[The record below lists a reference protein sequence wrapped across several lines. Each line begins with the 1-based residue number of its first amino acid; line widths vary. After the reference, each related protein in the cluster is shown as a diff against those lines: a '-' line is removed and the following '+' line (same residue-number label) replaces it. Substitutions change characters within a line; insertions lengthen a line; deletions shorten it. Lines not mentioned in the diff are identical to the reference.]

1 MTQQYKKI
9 NNITGWI
16 VFAIASLVYLL
27 TIEPTVS
34 FWDCGEFIS
43 TSFKLEVGH
52 PPGAPLFNMF
62 MRIASLFSF
71 GNTAHV
77 ARMLNSTSA
86 LMSGLTILFLFW
98 TITHIARRIVTKG
111 NKELG
116 TEQIII
122 IMGTGVIGALAYAF
136 TDSFW
141 YSAVEAEV
149 YASSSFFTA
158 IVFWTILKWEDESDQ
173 PGANRW
179 IILAA
184 YLMGLSIGV
193 HLLNILTIPALVFVY
208 YFKKYTTTRNGFLKA
223 LGISMIITAAVL
235 WGIIPYLF
243 KIAFQFEL
251 IVTNGF
257 GLPFNTGAIF
267 YFLLLIGLITFG
279 IIYTHKKGK
288 TIANTII
295 LAFAVII
302 IGYSSYFMV
311 LIRSNANPPLDEN
324 NPETV
329 FNLVSFLNRD
339 QYGDTPL
346 LFGQYYNAPLD
357 PQKPY
362 VKDKKWYI
370 QKGGRYV
377 VADEMQKP
385 NYDERFTGF
394 MPRMWSPEPRHIAAY
409 KQWANIQG
417 TPIMI
422 TKQDGTTET
431 VYKPTFG
438 ENMTF
443 LLKYQLGHMFWR
455 YFMWN
460 FSGRQ
465 NDIQGNGELTNGN
478 WITGISFL
486 DNIRLGDQ
494 SKLPQALKENKGH
507 NTYFL
512 LPFILGLFGI
522 FYLLKRDKEYSWII
536 FVFFMI
542 TGVAI
547 IFYLN
552 QYPYQ
557 PRERD
562 YAYGGAFY
570 SFCIWIG
577 IGVLSVY
584 EFFKKYMNGKT
595 GAILASAICTAV
607 PSILIAQNWDDHDRS
622 SRYFAH
628 DFAADYLN
636 SCAPNAIMFT
646 NGDNDTFPLWY
657 CQEVEG
663 IRTDVRIVNLSL
675 LNTDWYIDQ
684 MKRRAYGSAP
694 VPFSLTQD
702 KYVQGKRDVVY
713 VMPDERLKDYQDIK
727 DVMDY
732 IASDAPETKYNN
744 DGEFIDIIPTTK
756 LKVKVDSINVFR
768 QGIMPKGQESRF
780 LRELKWDVK
789 GSNVVKNQ
797 LMVLDLLSQ
806 NDWKRPIYFSITVGS
821 ENYFGLEKYFRQ
833 EGLAYRLVPYEAKSY
848 DGQEGEIATDIMYK
862 NMMKTFK
869 WGGLDNPKAYSDEG
883 VQRMAMNFRNLFSRL
898 AMALEKEGKKDSAL
912 KVCDRCLQVMPNN
925 LIPYNYFN
933 LEIASIYNRLGQP
946 KKAETVLKTI
956 IKQCKD
962 NLRYYLSID
971 ETKLLDD
978 QENLQRELGIANEVV
993 RVATSMNK
1001 PVLALDIVNSTLL
1014 QIDENYKFV
1023 QMYRQMGNDQKKLG
1037 EWYQTLNDLD
1047 KNILAL
1053 YMQFQQTKQQYKKPT
1068 K

>member
-1 MTQQYKKI
+1 MNQQYKKI

-16 VFAIASLVYLL
+16 VFAIATLVYLL

-52 PPGAPLFNMF
+52 PPGAPLFAMLS
-62 MRIASLFSF
+62 RIATLFTF
-71 GNTAHV
+71 GNHAH
-77 ARMLNSTSA
+77 AAKMINSMSA
-86 LMSGLTILFLFW
+86 LMSGFTILFLFW
-98 TITHIARRIVTKG
+98 SITHIAKRIILK
-111 NKELG
+111 NAKEFG
-116 TEQIII
+116 TEQLAI
-122 IMGTGVIGALAYAF
+122 IMGSGIIGALAYAF

-158 IVFWTILKWEDESDQ
+158 IVFWTILKWEDEADQ

-179 IILAA
+179 IILTA

-193 HLLNILTIPALVFVY
+193 HLLNILTIPVLVFVY
-208 YFKKYTTTRNGFLKA
+208 YFKKYTPTRNGFLA
-223 LGISMIITAAVL
+223 TLGIAMVITATVL

-243 KIAFQFEL
+243 KIAFKFEL
-251 IVTNGF
+251 MFVNGF
-257 GLPFNTGAIF
+257 GMPFNTGAIF
-267 YFLLLIGLITFG
+267 YFLLIIGLITFG
-279 IIYTHKKGK
+279 LIYTYKKDK
-288 TIANTII
+288 ALANTII
-295 LAFAVII
+295 ASIAVII
-302 IGYSSYFMV
+302 IGYSSYFAILV
-311 LIRSNANPPLDEN
+311 RSNANTPLDEN
-324 NPETV
+324 NPENV
-329 FNLVSFLNRD
+329 FNLVSYLNRD

-357 PQKPY
+357 SQKPY
-362 VKDKKWYI
+362 VEDKEWYI
-370 QKGGRYV
+370 QKNGKYV
-377 VADEMQKP
+377 VADKIQKP

-394 MPRMWSPEPRHIAAY
+394 MPRMWSPDPRHVAAY
-409 KQWANIQG
+409 KDWAGIQG
-417 TPIMI
+417 TPIML
-422 TKQDGTTET
+422 TKQDGSTET

-438 ENMTF
+438 ENMKF
-443 LLKYQLGHMFWR
+443 LFRYQLGHMFWR

-478 WITGISFL
+478 WITGIPFI

-494 SKLPQALKENKGH
+494 SKMPKVLQENKGH
-507 NTYFL
+507 NKYFM
-512 LPFILGLFGI
+512 LPFILGLLGI
-522 FYLLKRDKEYSWII
+522 FYLLKRDKEYSWIV

-570 SFCIWIG
+570 AFSIWIG

-584 EFFKKYMNGKT
+584 EFLKKYINGTT
-595 GAILASAICTAV
+595 GAIAATAICTVV
-607 PSILIAQNWDDHDRS
+607 PGILIAQNWDDHDRS
-622 SRYFAH
+622 SRYFAR

-636 SCAPNAIMFT
+636 SCAPNAILFT

-663 IRTDVRIVNLSL
+663 IRTDVRVVNLSL

-732 IASDAPETKYNN
+732 ISSDAPETKYNN
-744 DGEFIDIIPTTK
+744 EGEFLDILPATK
-756 LKVKVDSINVFR
+756 LKAKVDSINAIMSGV
-768 QGIMPKGQESRF
+768 MPKGQESR
-780 LRELKWDVK
+780 LLKEIKWDVK
-789 GSNVVKNQ
+789 GSNVVKNH

-806 NDWKRPIYFSITVGS
+806 NDWKRPIYFAITVGS

-848 DGQEGEIATDIMYK
+848 DGQEGEIGTDQMYK
-862 NMMKTFK
+862 NMMEKFK
-869 WGGLDNPKAYSDEG
+869 WGGLNDPKAYSDEG

-898 AMALEKEGKKDSAL
+898 ALALEKEGKKDSAL
-912 KVCDRCLQVMPNN
+912 KVCDRCLEVMPNK
-925 LIPYNYFN
+925 LVPFNYFN
-933 LEIASIYNRLGQP
+933 IEMASIYNRLGHSQ
-946 KKAETVLKTI
+946 KADEIMKVVVN
-956 IKQCKD
+956 QCKD

-971 ETKLLDD
+971 ESKLKDD
-978 QENLQRELGIANEVV
+978 QDNLQRELGIANEIV
-993 RVATSMNK
+993 RVAGTMNK
-1001 PVLALDIVNSTLL
+1001 PALAREITSSTLL
-1014 QIDENYKFV
+1014 QIEENYKFV
-1023 QMYRQMGNDQKKLG
+1023 QMYGQFANDQKKLG
-1037 EWYQTLNDLD
+1037 EWYQSLNELD
-1047 KNILAL
+1047 KNIIAL
-1053 YMQFQQTKQQYKKPT
+1053 YMQFQQAKQQYKK
-1068 K
+1068 

>member
-16 VFAIASLVYLL
+16 VFAIASLVFLL

-52 PPGAPLFNMF
+52 PPGAPLFNMLT
-62 MRIASLFSF
+62 RIVTLLSF
-71 GNTAHV
+71 GNHAH
-77 ARMLNSTSA
+77 AAKMINSYSA
-86 LMSGLTILFLFW
+86 IMSGLTILFLFW
-98 TITHIARRIVTKG
+98 TITHIARRVVSKG
-111 NKELG
+111 KKELSL
-116 TEQIII
+116 EQTIV
-122 IMGTGVIGALAYAF
+122 IMGTGIIGALAYAF

-141 YSAVEAEV
+141 FSAVEAEV

-158 IVFWTILKWEDESDQ
+158 IVFWTILKWEDEADE

-208 YFKKYTTTRNGFLKA
+208 YFKKHTPSRNGFLAA
-223 LGISMIITAAVL
+223 LAIAMVITAVVL

-251 IVTNGF
+251 IFTNGF
-257 GLPFNTGAIF
+257 GLPFNTGAVF
-267 YFLLLIGLITFG
+267 YFVALIALIVWGT
-279 IIYTHKKGK
+279 IYTHKKGK
-288 TIANTII
+288 ALANTII

-311 LIRSNANPPLDEN
+311 MIRSNANPPLDEN
-324 NPETV
+324 NPESV

-370 QKGGRYV
+370 QKGGKYV

-394 MPRMWSPEPRHIAAY
+394 LPRMWSPEPRHVAAY
-409 KQWANIQG
+409 KYWGRIEG
-417 TPIMI
+417 TPIMV
-422 TKQDGTTET
+422 TKNDGTTET
-431 VYKPTFG
+431 LYKPTFG
-438 ENMTF
+438 ENMTYLF
-443 LLKYQLGHMFWR
+443 RYQLGHMFWR

-460 FSGRQ
+460 FAGRQ

-478 WITGISFL
+478 WICGIPFI
-486 DNIRLGDQ
+486 DNMRLGDQ
-494 SKLPQALKENKGH
+494 SKLPKTLRENKGH

-512 LPFILGLFGI
+512 LPFILGIFGI

-547 IFYLN
+547 IIFLN
-552 QYPYQ
+552 QYPFQ

-570 SFCIWIG
+570 AFSIWIG

-584 EFFKKYMNGKT
+584 EFMKKYINGT
-595 GAILASAICTAV
+595 TSAVLATVVCTSV
-607 PSILIAQNWDDHDRS
+607 PTILIAQNWDDHDRS
-622 SRYFAH
+622 SRYFAR
-628 DFAADYLN
+628 DFASDYLN
-636 SCAPNAIMFT
+636 SCAPNAILFT

-663 IRTDVRIVNLSL
+663 IRTDVRVVNLSL

-684 MKRRAYGSAP
+684 MKRRAYNSAP

-713 VMPDERLKDYQDIK
+713 VMPDPRLKNDYQDIK

-732 IASDAPETKYNN
+732 ISSDAPETKYNN
-744 DGEFIDIIPTTK
+744 EGEFLDILPATK
-756 LKVKVDSINVFR
+756 LKAKVDSINAIRSGAV
-768 QGIMPKGQESRF
+768 PKGQESRMVK
-780 LRELKWDVK
+780 EIKWEVK
-789 GSNVVKNQ
+789 GSNVVKNH
-797 LMVLDLLSQ
+797 LMVLDLLAQ
-806 NDWKRPIYFSITVGS
+806 NDWKRPIYFAITVGS

-833 EGLAYRLVPYEAKSY
+833 EGLAYRLVPYETKTY
-848 DGQEGEIATDIMYK
+848 DGQEGEIGTDKMYK
-862 NMMKTFK
+862 NMMETFK
-869 WGGLDNPKAYSDEG
+869 WGGLDDPKAYADEG
-883 VQRMAMNFRNLFSRL
+883 VLRMAMNFRNLFTRL
-898 AMALEKEGKKDSAL
+898 ALALEKEGKKDSAL
-912 KVCDRCLQVMPNN
+912 KVLDRGLKVMPNN
-925 LIPYNYFN
+925 LVPYNYFN
-933 LEIASIYNRLGQP
+933 LEMATMYNRMGQP
-946 KKAETVLKTI
+946 QKAESILKTI
-956 IKQCKD
+956 IKQSKD

-971 ETKLLDD
+971 ENKLYED
-978 QENLQRELGIANEVV
+978 QDNLQRELGVANEIV
-993 RVATSMNK
+993 RVATSINRK
-1001 PVLALDIVNSTLL
+1001 DLAKDIINSTIV
-1014 QIDENYKFV
+1014 QIEENYKFV
-1023 QMYRQMGNDQKKLG
+1023 QMYGQFANDQKKLG
-1037 EWYQTLNDLD
+1037 EWYQSLNDLD

-1053 YMQFQQTKQQYKKPT
+1053 YMQFEQSKQQSKK
-1068 K
+1068 